1 MSEALLFA
9 EHGENMLCT
18 KIVLNARN
26 NFCTQHVLPRF
37 ELRIFM
43 YWTCNSMNNLSSN
56 CGLNWC
62 KNKSFWQRF
71 TCTVALYYNTVIAW
85 CLYYFGQSFSSPL
98 PWSQCPKILNE
109 TLKTFEY
116 SKECGVAGSTQFF
129 WYRETLDI
137 AANITEPSS
146 FNFTLAFCLLLAWI
160 LVRMSCKRVQN
171 HC

>member
-1 MSEALLFA
+1 MTADCSLNYKCNTWKFQAQTWG
-9 EHGENMLCT
+9 EHG
-18 KIVLNARN
+18 VYRN
-26 NFCTQHVLPRF
+26 CFWHSEQFFTQHVLPMF
-37 ELRIFM
+37 
-43 YWTCNSMNNLSSN
+43 
-56 CGLNWC
+56 C
-62 KNKSFWQRF
+62 KKKNFWQRF

-98 PWSQCPKILNE
+98 PWSKCPKILNE
-109 TLKTFEY
+109 LNKTFEY

-160 LVRMSCKRVQN
+160 LVRMSCKTVQN